1 MLVLLAISTSVSESP
16 DSLNL
21 ISHASSRVGKCIH
34 PKGCS
39 RAHHTVKCFFRS
51 VLATEDSR
59 KASLESSF
67 FFEEEESDE
76 KEVSP
81 GFRTPTVSRI
91 ITGKFFY
98 RIAPLQLSAAP
109 KRRTYFM
116 S

>member
-1 MLVLLAISTSVSESP
+1 MLVFLAISTNAGEFP

-21 ISHASSRVGKCIH
+21 ISRASSRVGKCIH

-39 RAHHTVKCFFRS
+39 CARRTVRCFFRS

-59 KASLESSF
+59 KASPEPSF

-81 GFRTPTVSRI
+81 SFRTLTVSRI

-98 RIAPLQLSAAP
+98 RIAPLQLSVAP
-109 KRRTYFM
+109 KRRTHFI